1 MVSSHF
7 LHSVEQDITVRLA
20 PGKDSG
26 LTNVGKAVEVRGT
39 AESANSVKFAFYNNY
54 ESDFDQ

>member
-1 MVSSHF
+1 MLF
-7 LHSVEQDITVRLA
+7 LEQDITVRLA

-39 AESANSVKFAFYNNY
+39 ADSANSVKFAFYNNY